1 MIPETEEMEVLAVA
15 LMEMEETVALTV
27 QTVEKEASR
36 ATPDKVREQR
46 HDLLE
51 KKMACCLLAAVVQQ
65 LPEILIL
72 LLVEK
77 AAEEEEELMMEKH
90 RTLLELLTPVE
101 AAVREPE
108 PATLRQA
115 VLVLSSSVGTTQ
127 YKGGTLW
134 HF

>member
-1 MIPETEEMEVLAVA
+1 MVPETEEMEVLVVA
-15 LMEMEETVALTV
+15 LMEMGETVALTV

-51 KKMACCLLAAVVQQ
+51 KKMACCLLAAAVQQ

-72 LLVEK
+72 PLVEK
-77 AAEEEEELMMEKH
+77 AAEVEEELMMEKH

-101 AAVREPE
+101 AAVRELE
-108 PATLRQA
+108 PTTLRQA
-115 VLVLSSSVGTTQ
+115 VLVLLSSVGTTQ